1 MKNILVTG
9 AAGNLGSAVVQKL
22 LDSDYKV
29 IATVQNEDQLKSL
42 VRHTNLEAHIVNLSD
57 ESETDSFIQ
66 EIITKYN
73 HIDGAL
79 MLVGGFAAGNIEKT
93 SGDDLKK
100 QYSLNFETA
109 YYTSRP
115 LLSHMLNNGY
125 GRLVF
130 VGARPALEA
139 SAGKGMIAY
148 ALSKSLLFKLA
159 EFINAEAK
167 GKNVTATVVVPST
180 IDTPINRQSM
190 PDANPDNWVKASQ
203 IAALME
209 MICSETG
216 LPLRETVLK
225 VYNNA

>member
-1 MKNILVTG
+1 MKNILITG
-9 AAGNLGSAVVQKL
+9 AAGNLGSAVVQKF
-22 LDSDYKV
+22 LDGDYKV
-29 IATVQNEDQLKSL
+29 IATVQNEEQLKSM
-42 VRHTNLEAHIVNLSD
+42 VRHDHLESHIVNLSD

-73 HIDGAL
+73 RIDGAL

-93 SGDDLKK
+93 SGNDLKK
-100 QYSLNFETA
+100 QYSLNFETG

-115 LLSHMLNNGY
+115 LLSHMLSNGY

-139 SAGKGMIAY
+139 AAGKDMIAY
-148 ALSKSLLFKLA
+148 ALSKSLIFKLA

-167 GKNVTATVVVPST
+167 GKNVTATVIVPST

-216 LPLRETVLK
+216 MPLRETVLK

>member
-1 MKNILVTG
+1 MKNILITG
-9 AAGNLGSAVVQKL
+9 AAGNLGSAVVQKF
-22 LDSDYKV
+22 LDGDYKV
-29 IATVQNEDQLKSL
+29 IATVQNEDQLKSM
-42 VRHTNLEAHIVNLSD
+42 VRHANLESHIVNLSD

-66 EIITKYN
+66 EIITKCK

-79 MLVGGFAAGNIEKT
+79 MLVGGFAAGNIEK
-93 SGDDLKK
+93 SGGKDLKK

-139 SAGKGMIAY
+139 AAGKGLVAY

-167 GKNVTATVVVPST
+167 GKNVTATVLVPST
-180 IDTPINRQSM
+180 IDTSINRQSM
-190 PDANPDNWVKASQ
+190 PDANPENWVKASQ

-209 MICSETG
+209 MICSDTG

-225 VYNNA
+225 VYNNS